1 MSGWGVRAA
10 LACTALLLAACLDRP
25 PDTGGPDDDDETTDD
40 DTAADDDTG
49 TDDDATD
56 DDTTP
61 DDDTGLTFRGVVRSL
76 PGGDPLSDPSATLFL
91 TVADPLP
98 LLTGSIP
105 EVLAVADVDGGT
117 GAFEV
122 PNVPT
127 EGMSLGLA
135 LMVDDLGVD
144 YHTTG
149 IILSPGV
156 WSGAGEGSVIDV
168 DAYLLSAADASD
180 VEAGLDAAGWT
191 GTSLSWAG
199 AVMGFVRDA
208 DGLPL
213 GGGTVTAPGS
223 APTYYADGDLFTA
236 SPDLGFVGPDGISVN
251 AATTQGGR
259 AVFVVPSAPIGFYA
273 ADGPGVSFSNVSSGT
288 LPGMFFVTVF
298 EP

>member
-1 MSGWGVRAA
+1 MSGRGIRAS
-10 LACTALLLAACLDRP
+10 LACTAILLAACLDRP
-25 PDTGGPDDDDETTDD
+25 PDTSGQDDDDDETVDD
-40 DTAADDDTG
+40 DTA
-49 TDDDATD
+49 D

-76 PGGDPLSDPSATLFL
+76 PGGDPFGDPSATLFV
-91 TVADPLP
+91 TVADPTP

-149 IILSPGV
+149 IILSPSV
-156 WSGAGEGSVIDV
+156 WSGAGDGSVIDV
-168 DAYLLSAADASD
+168 DAYVLSAAAAGD

-191 GTSLSWAG
+191 GASLAWAG

-213 GGGTVTAPGS
+213 AGATVTPPGS
-223 APTYYADGDLFTA
+223 AAVYYADGDLFTA
-236 SPDLGFVGPDGISVN
+236 SPDLGFVGSGGSAAN

-273 ADGPGVSFSNVSSGT
+273 ADGPGVSFPNLTGGT